1 MKEAGFE
8 LGNGFYTRPGAE
20 GASGQVSPIS
30 DTAEKP
36 QGPSSGIQGKTFLFT
51 GGLRDFTRE
60 ELIGQNH
67 NIVRHP
73 DMPKTIFKL
82 LWDTVQQGNEIFA
95 YVKNLRK
102 DGGFYWVYAQ
112 VTPTFNSQGDIVG
125 YHSVRRKP
133 NKKSL
138 QKIKELYK
146 KILDAERD
154 GGIEGGVKFLNDY
167 LKSLGVE
174 YDEYI
179 FTI

>member
-1 MKEAGFE
+1 MVKPVPNNKEFTFSENEFIVSKTDTKGKIIYCNEIFIAMSAYEESE
-8 LGNGFYTRPGAE
+8 LLG
-20 GASGQVSPIS
+20 
-30 DTAEKP
+30 KP
-36 QGPSSGIQGKTFLFT
+36 
-51 GGLRDFTRE
+51 
-60 ELIGQNH
+60 H